1 MKDNIFTLLDPIT
14 KKKTISM
21 TYFKKQ
27 KKKNLKRLIIK

>member
-1 MKDNIFTLLDPIT
+1 MKDIFTLLDLIT
-14 KKKTISM
+14 KKKKTISM